1 MSEKI
6 KHIGLT
12 EFAKKYD
19 MVKISTEEYINSR
32 KVGYAVFII
41 SNAAYPA
48 FYYLTKTAEQTKTVL
63 DNIEKETNLVY
74 DDLSPSCNSQR
85 TAHTYD
91 VKYRI
96 PGSLVYAY
104 NKDIWENAVSKRTEE
119 EITKDKEFDE
129 TCDKVL
135 K

>member
-19 MVKISTEEYINSR
+19 MVKISTEEYMNNR

-41 SNAAYPA
+41 SNAAYPT
-48 FYYLTKTAEQTKTVL
+48 FYYLTKTAEQTKLVL
-63 DNIEKETNLVY
+63 DNIEKETNLTY
-74 DDLSPSCNSQR
+74 DDLSPSCKPQR
-85 TAHTYD
+85 TSHTYD

-96 PGSLVYAY
+96 PGSLTYAY

-119 EITKDKEFDE
+119 EIAKDKEFDE
-129 TCDKVL
+129 NCDKIVR
-135 K
+135 

>member
-19 MVKISTEEYINSR
+19 MVKISTEEYLHSQ
-32 KVGYAVFII
+32 KVGYAVLII

-74 DDLSPSCNSQR
+74 DDFSPSCNPQR